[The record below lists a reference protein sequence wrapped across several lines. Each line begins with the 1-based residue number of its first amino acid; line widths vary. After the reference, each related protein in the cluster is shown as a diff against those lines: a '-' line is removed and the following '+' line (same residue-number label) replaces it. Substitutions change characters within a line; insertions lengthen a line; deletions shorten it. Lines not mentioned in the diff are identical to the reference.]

1 MGLDMYFTM
10 RKPEVKGDVLMC
22 CNGGF
27 PIGFQCEGKQIGY
40 LRKAYTIND
49 FLIELLEVNFED
61 INCVDLELT
70 KEHIE
75 HIIKEIEFRFE
86 ENYFEDD
93 WDEDDWKQ
101 FNEIIRNIIT
111 LSKDPDIK
119 FYYTVWY

>member
-10 RKPEVKGDVLMC
+10 RKPNTNGDVLMC

-27 PIGFQCEGKQIGY
+27 PIGFQSEGKQIGY
-40 LRKAYTIND
+40 LRKAYSIND
-49 FLIELLEVNFED
+49 FLIELLEVNFDD

-101 FNEIIRNIIT
+101 FNEIIHNIIQ